1 MPTDP
6 SQANDISPSLQVAR
20 LMDGYLTTQLLYVA
34 VKLGIA
40 ELLAAGPQ
48 AIQTIAAAS
57 GADEGALYRVMRG
70 LAAEHILTELPGR
83 RFALTDL
90 GACLR
95 REGPGALGGP
105 ILARGDLYAR
115 AATGLLEA
123 VRTGGTA
130 FDNAFG
136 DTFFNFL
143 ASHPDLGDTFQQSM
157 TARAR
162 QEVDDVVASYDFG
175 HFTNVMDVGGGT
187 GTLLARILAGHPHLR
202 ARSSIARR

>member
-1 MPTDP
+1 MPTEP
-6 SQANDISPSLQVAR
+6 AQANDISPSLHVAR
-20 LMDGYLTTQLLYVA
+20 LIDGYLTTQLLYVA

-48 AIQTIAAAS
+48 AIQTIATAS

-95 REGPGALGGP
+95 REGPGALAAPSWPAG
-105 ILARGDLYAR
+105 ISTLAPPPDCSRQCAL
-115 AATGLLEA
+115 AA
-123 VRTGGTA
+123 A

-143 ASHPDLGDTFQQSM
+143 ASHPDLGDKFNS
-157 TARAR
+157 R
-162 QEVDDVVASYDFG
+162 
-175 HFTNVMDVGGGT
+175 
-187 GTLLARILAGHPHLR
+187 
-202 ARSSIARR
+202 